1 MKEVLISATR
11 SSLEEYQS
19 KIDIENVVR
28 FGIIFIFLFTVLWFT
43 LSLRRKNGVK
53 RKPWRPFQTEGTYQP
68 PKVFY
73 GKRGGRYRIRY
84 NNNGEPYRD
93 YF

>member
-1 MKEVLISATR
+1 MKEVLIAATR
-11 SSLEEYQS
+11 SSLEEYQN

-28 FGIIFIFLFTVLWFT
+28 FGIIFLFLFTVLWFT

-53 RKPWRPFQTEGTYQP
+53 RKPWRPFQTEGTYESL
-68 PKVFY
+68 KVFY